1 MYTFEISIT
10 SFTGNEKGP
19 QNINEAF
26 EYTSNTSKNNLEGCD
41 CTPNNKEASPEEF
54 KNEVYPS
61 SEVNSLDQTKPNNA
75 NIDTIN
81 HSKEQQNNTI
91 KEAGEIGLPESDSL
105 SSHDTLADNLKQNQ
119 FSLSMQ
125 ILDTNDQ
132 NTENSLLAKDC
143 DPVAHPKVSNLSS
156 PISNSSSVSGP
167 SSSNCQMQMAA
178 PLMPATQKSYD
189 YLLKVLLVGDSDVGK
204 QEIIS
209 DMEDGTTDSPFCSS
223 AGAGDNS
230 TPFLLHHC

>member
-10 SFTGNEKGP
+10 SFTGNEKRP
-19 QNINEAF
+19 QNINKAF
-26 EYTSNTSKNNLEGCD
+26 EYISCTSKNYLGSSD
-41 CTPNNKEASPEEF
+41 CIPNPKEASPEEF
-54 KNEVYPS
+54 KNEGYPS
-61 SEVNSLDQTKPNNA
+61 SEVNRLDQTKPNNA
-75 NIDTIN
+75 NIDIIN

-105 SSHDTLADNLKQNQ
+105 GSHNTLSDNLKQNQ

-125 ILDTNDQ
+125 TLDANDQ

-143 DPVAHPKVSNLSS
+143 DLVAHPKVSDRSS
-156 PISNSSSVSGP
+156 PIPNSSSVSGP
-167 SSSNCQMQMAA
+167 SSSNSQMQMAA

-223 AGAGDNS
+223 AGAGDNL
-230 TPFLLHHC
+230 TLYLLHHC

>member
-1 MYTFEISIT
+1 MSIT
-10 SFTGNEKGP
+10 PFAGNEKGA

-26 EYTSNTSKNNLEGCD
+26 EYASCASKNNLGSCD
-41 CTPNNKEASPEEF
+41 CTPNPKEASQEEF
-54 KNEVYPS
+54 ENEGYPS
-61 SEVNSLDQTKPNNA
+61 SEVNSSDQTKPNNA
-75 NIDTIN
+75 NIDIVN
-81 HSKEQQNNTI
+81 HSKDQQNNTI

-105 SSHDTLADNLKQNQ
+105 SSHDTLSDNLKLDQ
-119 FSLSMQ
+119 FSFSMQ
-125 ILDTNDQ
+125 TLDTNDQ
-132 NTENSLLAKDC
+132 NTANSSMAKDC
-143 DPVAHPKVSNLSS
+143 DPVAHPKASNLSS
-156 PISNSSSVSGP
+156 PIPNSSSVSGP
-167 SSSNCQMQMAA
+167 SSSNSQMQMAA

-230 TPFLLHHC
+230 ISYLLHHF

>member
-1 MYTFEISIT
+1 MYNFEISIT
-10 SFTGNEKGP
+10 SFPGNEKGS

-26 EYTSNTSKNNLEGCD
+26 EYTSCTSKNNLGRCD
-41 CTPNNKEASPEEF
+41 CTPNPKEASPEEF
-54 KNEVYPS
+54 KNEGYPS

-75 NIDTIN
+75 NIEIVN

-105 SSHDTLADNLKQNQ
+105 SSHDTLSDNLKQNQ

-125 ILDTNDQ
+125 TLDTNDQ

-156 PISNSSSVSGP
+156 PIPNSSSVSGP
-167 SSSNCQMQMAA
+167 SSSNSQMQMAA

-223 AGAGDNS
+223 AGAGNNP
-230 TPFLLHHC
+230 TPYLLHHC

>member
-1 MYTFEISIT
+1 MYTFKMSIT
-10 SFTGNEKGP
+10 PFAGDEKGS

-26 EYTSNTSKNNLEGCD
+26 EYTSCTSKNNLGSCD
-41 CTPNNKEASPEEF
+41 FTPNPTEASQEEF
-54 KNEVYPS
+54 ENEGYPS

-75 NIDTIN
+75 NIDIVN

-105 SSHDTLADNLKQNQ
+105 SSHDTLSDNLKQNQ

-125 ILDTNDQ
+125 TLDTIDQ
-132 NTENSLLAKDC
+132 NTANSFMAKDC

-156 PISNSSSVSGP
+156 PIPNSSSVSGP
-167 SSSNCQMQMAA
+167 SSSNSQMQMAA

-223 AGAGDNS
+223 AGAGDN
-230 TPFLLHHC
+230 PIPYLLHHG

>member
-1 MYTFEISIT
+1 MSIT
-10 SFTGNEKGP
+10 PFAGNEKGS

-26 EYTSNTSKNNLEGCD
+26 EYTSCTSKNNLGSCD
-41 CTPNNKEASPEEF
+41 CTPNLKEASQEEF
-54 KNEVYPS
+54 ENEGYPS
-61 SEVNSLDQTKPNNA
+61 SEVNSLDQTKQNNA
-75 NIDTIN
+75 NIDIVN

-105 SSHDTLADNLKQNQ
+105 SSHDTISDNLKLNQ

-125 ILDTNDQ
+125 TLDTNDQ
-132 NTENSLLAKDC
+132 NAANSFMAKDC
-143 DPVAHPKVSNLSS
+143 DPVAPPKASNLSS
-156 PISNSSSVSGP
+156 PIPNSSSVSGP
-167 SSSNCQMQMAA
+167 SSSNSQMQMAA

-223 AGAGDNS
+223 AGAGNNP
-230 TPFLLHHC
+230 TPYLLHHC

>member
-1 MYTFEISIT
+1 MYIFKMSIT
-10 SFTGNEKGP
+10 PFAGDEKRS

-26 EYTSNTSKNNLEGCD
+26 EYTGCTSKNNQGSCD
-41 CTPNNKEASPEEF
+41 YTPNPKEASQEEF
-54 KNEVYPS
+54 ENEGYPS

-75 NIDTIN
+75 NIEIVN
-81 HSKEQQNNTI
+81 HSKEQQNDTI

-105 SSHDTLADNLKQNQ
+105 SSHDTISDNLKLNQ

-125 ILDTNDQ
+125 TLDTNDQ
-132 NTENSLLAKDC
+132 NAANSFMAKDC
-143 DPVAHPKVSNLSS
+143 DPVAPPKASNLSS
-156 PISNSSSVSGP
+156 PIPNSSSVSGP
-167 SSSNCQMQMAA
+167 SSSNSQMQMAA

-223 AGAGDNS
+223 AGAGNNP
-230 TPFLLHHC
+230 TPYLLHHC